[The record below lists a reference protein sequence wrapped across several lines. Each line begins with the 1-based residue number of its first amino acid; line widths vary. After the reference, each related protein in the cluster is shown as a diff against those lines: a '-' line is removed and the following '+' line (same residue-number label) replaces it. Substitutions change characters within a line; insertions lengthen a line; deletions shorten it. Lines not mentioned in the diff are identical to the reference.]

1 MDALTYMQNNI
12 DDDVIHINVA
22 GNGSILATLL
32 EGAGVSV
39 NRFNSSSKCEDL
51 DKIRSMLN
59 DELYEDLKAL
69 LIKHFR
75 ELG

>member
-1 MDALTYMQNNI
+1 MDALTYMQNNVK
-12 DDDVIHINVA
+12 DDVIHINVA

-32 EGAGVSV
+32 EGAGVPI
-39 NRFNSSSKCEDL
+39 NRFNSTSKCEDL
-51 DKIRSMLN
+51 DKIRNMLN
-59 DELYEDLKAL
+59 DELYNDLRSL

>member
-32 EGAGVSV
+32 EGAGVPV
-39 NRFNSSSKCEDL
+39 NRFNSTSKCEDL
-51 DKIRSMLN
+51 KKIRNMLN
-59 DELYEDLKAL
+59 DELYEDLKKL
-69 LIKHFR
+69 LIKHFK